1 MDLGGERDDL
11 TAKHRPSL
19 QLVDA
24 CHSVH
29 SVSKTKL
36 KGKEL
41 EVGPGRNLK
50 NEKVTCIC
58 VENKINKGFVGDWR
72 KSNFCSGIPA
82 KDGSAIHSVFVLIVC
97 LLKIFIR
104 KI

>member
-19 QLVDA
+19 QLADA

-41 EVGPGRNLK
+41 EVGPGLNLK

-72 KSNFCSGIPA
+72 KSNFCHLGA
-82 KDGSAIHSVFVLIVC
+82 
-97 LLKIFIR
+97 
-104 KI
+104 